1 MNTTTR
7 ILVIDDDAQI
17 RALLRT
23 ALEHTGYEVA
33 EAPNAAA
40 GMHHD
45 RPQPTDLGITDMC
58 MPEMNGLDVSIDLRR
73 DFPEARIMAMSGSAG
88 GARDLLPVAAG
99 LGAVQTIQKPFDL
112 WAFIETVQDV
122 LAS

>member
-7 ILVIDDDAQI
+7 ILVIDDDAHI

-33 EAPNAAA
+33 EAPNGVV
-40 GMHHD
+40 GMQHY
-45 RPQPTDLGITDMC
+45 RTQPTDLVITDLC
-58 MPEMNGLDVSIDLRR
+58 MPERNGLDVIIDLRR
-73 DFPEARIMAMSGSAG
+73 DFPKTRIMAMSGGAG
-88 GARDLLPVAAG
+88 GAHDLLPVAEG
-99 LGAVQTIQKPFDL
+99 LGAVQTIQKPFDV
-112 WAFIETVQDV
+112 WAFIETVQNV

>member
-7 ILVIDDDAQI
+7 ILVIDDDAHI

-33 EAPNAAA
+33 EAPNGAV
-40 GMHHD
+40 GMQHY
-45 RPQPTDLGITDMC
+45 RTQPTDLVITDLC
-58 MPEMNGLDVSIDLRR
+58 MPEMNGFDVIIDLRR
-73 DFPEARIMAMSGSAG
+73 DFPDARIMAMSGGAG
-88 GARDLLPVAAG
+88 GARDLLPVAEV
-99 LGAVQTIQKPFDL
+99 LGAVQIIQKPFDV

>member
-1 MNTTTR
+1 MNTPTR
-7 ILVIDDDAQI
+7 ILVIDDDAHI

-33 EAPNAAA
+33 EAPNGAV
-40 GMHHD
+40 GMQHY
-45 RPQPTDLGITDMC
+45 RTQPTDLVITDLC
-58 MPEMNGLDVSIDLRR
+58 MPEMNGFDVIIDLRR
-73 DFPEARIMAMSGSAG
+73 DFPDARIMAMSGGAG
-88 GARDLLPVAAG
+88 GTRDLLPVAAV
-99 LGAVQTIQKPFDL
+99 LGAVQIIQKPFDV